1 MSAKLFIDSNVF
13 LYAVEEQDPAK
24 SRLAEEW
31 LRYAYRSGLGTSN
44 LQVMNEI
51 TNVLLKRVSMPPE
64 QVFAI
69 VDGFSALGISPISR
83 ETVAA
88 ARIIRFETAYAWWD
102 CLLLASAME
111 LGCREFL
118 SEDLRDGHAV
128 RGLTIVNPFRHSPPR
143 PPLH

>member
-69 VDGFSALGISPISR
+69 VDGFSAL
-83 ETVAA
+83 
-88 ARIIRFETAYAWWD
+88 
-102 CLLLASAME
+102 
-111 LGCREFL
+111 
-118 SEDLRDGHAV
+118 
-128 RGLTIVNPFRHSPPR
+128 
-143 PPLH
+143 